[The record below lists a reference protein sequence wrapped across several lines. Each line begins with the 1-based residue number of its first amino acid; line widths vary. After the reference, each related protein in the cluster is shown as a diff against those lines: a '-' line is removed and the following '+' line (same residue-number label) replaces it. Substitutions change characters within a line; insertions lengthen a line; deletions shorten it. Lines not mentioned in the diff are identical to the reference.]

1 MPDTKHLHVFLS
13 SSVDVQ
19 EERLLA
25 LEFFKDK
32 LPDNRFNFDVI
43 SWDDPNAFVSFETD
57 PTPQETNL
65 RRRKPSEC
73 DIVIVILCARMGT
86 PFSPEDGIGFQFRTE
101 WEYEDALKSKTTG
114 GENETYPC
122 LLAPG
127 ASQD

>member
-1 MPDTKHLHVFLS
+1 MSDTKHLHVFLS

-19 EERLLA
+19 EERRFA

-32 LPDNRFNFDVI
+32 LPDNRFTFDVI
-43 SWDDPNAFVSFETD
+43 SWDDPNTSVPFEAD
-57 PTPQETNL
+57 LTPQETNL
-65 RRRKPSEC
+65 RRIKPSEC

-86 PFSPEDGIGFQFRTE
+86 PLSSEDGTGFQSGTE